1 MLWQWIRLDETPD
14 EGRVVRQFHEYG
26 CGAACAAMLLADR
39 GISTG
44 QLVVAAGL
52 HLPCTAREL
61 ADRLNELSEGTHHW
75 LGGHLDLEPPLGR
88 RHLGG
93 LGGAGSWAALL
104 IPEGIRDGHWVVV
117 DRILDDDTAAIRDPV
132 GSTYRMPL
140 AELGRLLRYMV
151 VVFETGEH
159 R

>member
-1 MLWQWIRLDETPD
+1 MTWQWIRLDEKFD
-14 EGRVVRQFHEYG
+14 EQRVVKQFHEYG

-44 QLVVAAGL
+44 QLAVATGL

-61 ADRLNELSEGTHHW
+61 AERLNVLSEGLHRW

-88 RHLGG
+88 RHIVALGK
-93 LGGAGSWAALL
+93 AGSWAALL
-104 IPEGIRDGHWVVV
+104 IPGGSRDGHWVVV
-117 DRILDDDTAAIRDPV
+117 DRVLDDDTVAIRDPV
-132 GSTYRMPL
+132 GSTYQMPL
-140 AELGRLLRYMV
+140 AELARLLRYMV
-151 VVFETGEH
+151 VVFETGEQ

>member
-1 MLWQWIRLDETPD
+1 MTWQWIRLDERPD
-14 EGRVVRQFHEYG
+14 NERVVRQVHEYG
-26 CGAACAAMLLADR
+26 CGAACATMLLADR
-39 GISTG
+39 GISMG

-61 ADRLNELSEGTHHW
+61 AERLNELSEGAHHW
-75 LGGHLDLEPPLGR
+75 LGGHLDLEPPVGLEHLAALGR
-88 RHLGG
+88 
-93 LGGAGSWAALL
+93 AGSWAALL

-117 DRILDDDTAAIRDPV
+117 DRVLDDGTAAIRDPV

-140 AELGRLLRYMV
+140 EELGRLLRYMV
-151 VVFETGEH
+151 VVFETGEQ